1 MISVNQLYD
10 TFISKFPDVF
20 VTKYYTRINEALP
33 CIYVR
38 ESHSPL
44 KYATNID
51 FSDKQMRFYFYVE
64 VFGEETEGLV
74 DRIETAM
81 REMGF
86 LEELSE
92 MIPNYDPSIERVS
105 MRFSRVIC
113 DGDTILEIEGDTE
126 GENP

>member
-1 MISVNQLYD
+1 MITVNQLYD
-10 TFISKFPDVF
+10 ALINKLDGIY
-20 VTKYYTRINEALP
+20 VTKYYERITEALP
-33 CIYVR
+33 CVYIR

-44 KYATNID
+44 RYATNID
-51 FSDKQMRFYFYVE
+51 FSDKQIRMYFYVE
-64 VFGEETEGLV
+64 VYGEETEEIV
-74 DRIETAM
+74 ERVETAM
-81 REMGF
+81 RELFF

-113 DGDTILEIEGDTE
+113 DGDTLVGAEDDTE